1 MDSLLL
7 FSYAEMTASGSLF
20 WWIGQV
26 LGIVG
31 MCFNI
36 LSYQCKKQRGIVT
49 MQLIASGI
57 FMVHFFLLGALIG
70 AVLNAISLFRAMVF
84 VNRGKNWAD
93 KVLWLYVFIFL
104 SCLAYV
110 INFTL
115 LKNMSF
121 PNGTVYTDFIVEVLP
136 VIGMVSSTFSMRTR
150 YASVARKLSLITSPL
165 WLVYNIINSS
175 IAGMITE
182 IFALISI
189 ITGIIRLDLKK
200 KNKNQDLIYAEGL
213 KTESEDLDAQNK

>member
-1 MDSLLL
+1 
-7 FSYAEMTASGSLF
+7 
-20 WWIGQV
+20 
-26 LGIVG
+26 
-31 MCFNI
+31 
-36 LSYQCKKQRGIVT
+36 
-49 MQLIASGI
+49 
-57 FMVHFFLLGALIG
+57 MVHFFLLGALIG

-136 VIGMVSSTFSMRTR
+136 VIGMISSTFSMRTR

-200 KNKNQDLIYAEGL
+200 KDKNQDLIYTEGL
-213 KTESEDLDAQNK
+213 KTESEDKESQNK